1 MLAYAVAPFLRPDPR
16 GESASAGR
24 PARFARRTTAALV
37 VVLVLLAWAGG
48 PGAAEGRAAGNASKA
63 AGFIEGAQ
71 NKDGGFGVRPG
82 RKSDPQ
88 ATLWASAALLAA
100 GKNPKDEWLKGGRS
114 ADEYLIAHR
123 KRYTS
128 VGDVGLLALIQS
140 TGGLSA
146 TKYGDPAAKLRRSL
160 SIDVARRDPRG
171 TALAIFGLRAEGSD
185 ASKQAATAAG
195 QALLD
200 TLTSDGAWGPSGN
213 ADAVSTALVL
223 QALALGGQAG
233 KGDPAVT
240 SGVAYLH
247 AAQGN
252 DGGLLENTRLDKG
265 VYKASVPATAFAIQA
280 LNALDLG
287 TLATPTG
294 KTLRQ
299 GLIDYQ
305 QRTSGG
311 LTNTGAYD
319 ERTKP
324 SVVETGQAFAAF
336 NGKSFALPKVKSTTG
351 GPAAERRKAREK
363 SEQAKAKDK
372 DADRVSA
379 GTAEDGVSDA
389 TDGAASDAGADQE
402 AQVSSTAGDD
412 DAKADDG
419 KKDGNG
425 VAAEGDAEKQQ
436 DAAGEEPAQQDAAA
450 GDGRQSVAGT
460 VVGTGTKP
468 KLQAKAGAAD
478 DGLTRKQQATYGLGA
493 LMAIMLVLGLIVD
506 RRGPRP
512 DGAPGMSTRVLGGI
526 AAAGRPLRRAAARI
540 SGIAAVRAAR
550 RDGARLVAVRRWP
563 LLLVLAAGLG
573 LITVPIATKM
583 LDRAPQGATMIEQF
597 APFMTEERV
606 ESYQR
611 DVGQVDAFA
620 KEMDAAAPA
629 LLASEA
635 DPANRQAE
643 FLRAA
648 PTVALFSQQWPAV
661 DRTFD
666 ELLGTI
672 AGHREDYEAV
682 KALPSF
688 RLFPWFFLIPGALA
702 VVVALAGLL
711 LSRRAWPPV
720 RRAALALGV
729 LLLLAPLA
737 FQMFTRAPAGA
748 RMVDAFAAIETRQ
761 TVQTVQSHFGTVA
774 VGQGAVT
781 SDLVEPLKARGMSDE
796 EIAKALPA
804 SITLRDR
811 WTRILNNL
819 TPMIGVMSDNV
830 TTYAAVRALPRFSL
844 FPWLF
849 VVPGLL
855 LVAAATLAGS
865 GRRNAP
871 RPPAAPD
878 AAASGGPGPDPD
890 ATPADRPD
898 PDPDRELAAA

>member
-1 MLAYAVAPFLRPDPR
+1 MLAL
-16 GESASAGR
+16 
-24 PARFARRTTAALV
+24 LV
-37 VVLVLLAWAGG
+37 GAGG
-48 PGAAEGRAAGNASKA
+48 PGVAEGRAAGNASKA

-71 NKDGGFGVRPG
+71 NRDGGFGVRPG

-128 VGDVGLLALIQS
+128 VGDVGLLALIQA

-185 ASKQAATAAG
+185 ASKKAATAAG

-223 QALALGGQAG
+223 QALALGGQAS

-247 AAQGN
+247 ASQGN

-280 LNALDLG
+280 LKALDLG

-336 NGKSFALPKVKSTTG
+336 NGKSFALSKVKSTTG

-379 GTAEDGVSDA
+379 GTAKDGVSDA

-412 DAKADDG
+412 ANADDG

-425 VAAEGDAEKQQ
+425 VAAEDEAERPQ

-450 GDGRQSVAGT
+450 GDGRQNVAGT
-460 VVGTGTKP
+460 VVGTGAKP

-493 LMAIMLVLGLIVD
+493 LMAIMLGLGLIAD
-506 RRGPRP
+506 RRGPRA
-512 DGAPGMSTRVLGGI
+512 DGAPGTSTRVLAGV
-526 AAAGRPLRRAAARI
+526 AAAGRPLRRTAARI

-573 LITVPIATKM
+573 LIAVPIATKM

-606 ESYQR
+606 ASYQR

-620 KEMDAAAPA
+620 KEMDAVAPA
-629 LLASEA
+629 LLAPKA

-643 FLRAA
+643 FLQSA

-661 DRTFD
+661 DKTFD

-748 RMVDAFAAIETRQ
+748 RMVDAFAAIETRE

-811 WTRILNNL
+811 WTKILNNL

-855 LVAAATLAGS
+855 LVAAAALAGS

-878 AAASGGPGPDPD
+878 AGPSGGPGPDPD
-890 ATPADRPD
+890 ATSAHR
-898 PDPDRELAAA
+898 PDPDRELAAV